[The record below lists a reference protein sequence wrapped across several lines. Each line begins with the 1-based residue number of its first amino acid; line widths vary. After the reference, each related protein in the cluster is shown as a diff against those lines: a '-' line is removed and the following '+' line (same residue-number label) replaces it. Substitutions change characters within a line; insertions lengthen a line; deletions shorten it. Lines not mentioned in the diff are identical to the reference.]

1 MLYDCTLMDK
11 KNEKKKI
18 YIYIYIYIFLNIIDC
33 KFSIILMMLLHKMPS
48 FIKNIEQLTEIVIN
62 CL

>member
-33 KFSIILMMLLHKMPS
+33 KFSIILMMLLHKTPS

-62 CL
+62 CP

>member
-11 KNEKKKI
+11 KNEKK
-18 YIYIYIYIFLNIIDC
+18 YIYIYIFLNIIDC
-33 KFSIILMMLLHKMPS
+33 KFSIILMMLLHKTPS

>member
-11 KNEKKKI
+11 KNEKN
-18 YIYIYIYIFLNIIDC
+18 IYIYIYIFLNIIDC

>member
-11 KNEKKKI
+11 KNEKKKN
-18 YIYIYIYIFLNIIDC
+18 IYIYIYIFLNIIDC